1 MRSHR
6 FGIVVDQTVDEAA
19 QHAVMRRCPD
29 ATITRTPGRPGA
41 VVTFGRDA
49 ATLTEAVVSAVRDL
63 DTVGVRAVSVRDDEL
78 VTIAAI
84 AARAGRSPETVRLWV
99 AGRTGPGGF
108 PEPVEN
114 RLGVAH
120 YRWGQVAPW
129 LRAHTG
135 VALADPAPV
144 LVAVNLALQ
153 LRAVAP
159 RIPRMDMIRA
169 LIAA

>member
-1 MRSHR
+1 
-6 FGIVVDQTVDEAA
+6 
-19 QHAVMRRCPD
+19 
-29 ATITRTPGRPGA
+29 
-41 VVTFGRDA
+41 
-49 ATLTEAVVSAVRDL
+49 VVSAVRDL